1 MTTRAPEKAVR
12 KSNRIATLLFRIIV
26 GAFGLVI
33 LGIAIRFKLYAE
45 SWKAFATFGAFCG
58 LLLGYAFGGDKW
70 GLGCSPFL
78 PVTTFQ
84 QTMSRENLTRQHRPT
99 RMSSNQSLQLT
110 AGRSDASQEIM
121 KTRLFQS
128 TLAPASGS

>member
-1 MTTRAPEKAVR
+1 MTTRAPEKTVR

-70 GLGCSPFL
+70 GARLFALFTGHHVPIDDEQRKPDSAAP
-78 PVTTFQ
+78 
-84 QTMSRENLTRQHRPT
+84 
-99 RMSSNQSLQLT
+99 SNQ
-110 AGRSDASQEIM
+110 DVI
-121 KTRLFQS
+121 
-128 TLAPASGS
+128 